1 MEDNF
6 PEMYEQVRRIYDELV
21 YKDGNSPMKVFGVFL
36 GIIAQ
41 EFKENST
48 KEEFDRFLTE
58 MMKIEWQNKT
68 VN

>member
-6 PEMYEQVRRIYDELV
+6 PEMYERVRRVYDELV
-21 YKDGNSPMKVFGVFL
+21 YKEGNSPMKVFGVML
-36 GIIAQ
+36 GIVAQ

-58 MMKIEWQNKT
+58 MMNVDWKQT